1 MHTIL
6 LQIQSRKIRFVHRI
20 GRPQGDRRRGG
31 RGMDEGVQTKH
42 GGPGQHHSVNVTR
55 PRQTRRALGPIRSMR
70 TTLAT

>member
-42 GGPGQHHSVNVTR
+42 GGPGQHHPVNMT
-55 PRQTRRALGPIRSMR
+55 
-70 TTLAT
+70 